1 MQRWLV
7 VLVAALLV
15 GACADRGGN
24 AGPQLAIVAPE
35 DNAEVSVPF
44 TLEVSTDAE
53 LGEDGQHLQV
63 FIDGLEGP
71 SSTAEAIEIGDL
83 VPGVHK
89 LHVTIVRPE
98 GELALAGETIRV
110 TVTGS

>member
-1 MQRWLV
+1 MRRWLL
-7 VLVAALLV
+7 VLMVALSV
-15 GACADRGGN
+15 GACGDRDGN

-35 DNAEVSVPF
+35 ANAEVSVPF

-63 FIDGLEGP
+63 FIDGIEGP
-71 SSTAEAIEIGDL
+71 SSTVEAIEIGDL

-89 LHVTIVRPE
+89 LHVTIVRPD
-98 GELALAGETIRV
+98 GEFALAGETIRV